1 MFRAWQVFL
10 FLNLIRDKV
19 NFIVASPS
27 NLSLV
32 QDGFYILPQSREA
45 AEGEGKVEVALTST
59 RCSTLVGLPAA
70 EDPRYTQQASFER
83 SPFSTSTPCSFPSHH
98 GSKTT
103 IVAMCDMS
111 CGDERDVPS
120 VLEMWSRMG
129 QLLRPILHSTRS
141 PQPVVQS
148 AIWQT
153 TSLGWTAMGW
163 SPIKFL
169 ESTLPHQAL
178 CQSRPEKQ
186 QRQQFMARW
195 RSPTSWKRTWQRA
208 RAKFWTGSDGTLF
221 ALPEHDASVSTAHD
235 AASLTTTY
243 DRQGCWKRSCTAA
256 SHDAT
261 EHIGS
266 CSSNNALGT
275 IGTNDADADSP
286 NMLIYDARASH
297 DLSSRWTSS
306 TKAESTSQRDE
317 EGRGQLTSTSPIHSP
332 RDAETRPEE
341 QHQNALPSSASVGR
355 CEARSARGRK

>member
-1 MFRAWQVFL
+1 MLRAWQVFL

-45 AEGEGKVEVALTST
+45 AEGEGKVEVALHRLGVQRLS
-59 RCSTLVGLPAA
+59 
-70 EDPRYTQQASFER
+70 AS
-83 SPFSTSTPCSFPSHH
+83 
-98 GSKTT
+98 
-103 IVAMCDMS
+103 
-111 CGDERDVPS
+111 
-120 VLEMWSRMG
+120 
-129 QLLRPILHSTRS
+129 QLLKIHDTLSRHHSKDPLFLHRLLAASQVTMTQKQPSWRCATCHVVMKGTFPRCWKCGQEWGNCYDPSFTPPDHRNQSYNQQSGRPPSWDGQQWDGH
-141 PQPVVQS
+141 QS
-148 AIWQT
+148 
-153 TSLGWTAMGW
+153 SSW
-163 SPIKFL
+163 SPRSRTRRSSNRGRK
-169 ESTLPHQAL
+169 SNRGNNSWQDGDHQPHGKGRGKGQEQSFGQA
-178 CQSRPEKQ
+178 P
-186 QRQQFMARW
+186 
-195 RSPTSWKRTWQRA
+195 
-208 RAKFWTGSDGTLF
+208 
-221 ALPEHDASVSTAHD
+221 LPEHDASVSTAHD

-243 DRQGCWKRSCTAA
+243 DQQGCWKRSCTAA

-332 RDAETRPEE
+332 RDAETRREE
-341 QHQNALPSSASVGR
+341 QHQNALLSSASVGR